1 MDDPVGGIQQEFGVI
16 HEQGGT
22 QLKAQV
28 AGLFLD
34 QGGVRAAGEDRVQ
47 TGPGRFRLV
56 REGERG
62 DAVAFVRGLAG
73 HAVGGVRA
81 GDEQTV
87 LRAQVVRLFA
97 GAAAQA
103 EQAEGQCGDPGWA

>member
-1 MDDPVGGIQQEFGVI
+1 MHDPVSPVQQELGVI
-16 HEQGGT
+16 DEQGGA
-22 QLKAQV
+22 QLQAQV

-34 QGGVRAAGEDRVQ
+34 QGGVGAANEHRAQ
-47 TGPGRFRLV
+47 PGPGRVRLV
-56 REGERG
+56 GEGERG

-73 HAVGGVRA
+73 HAVGRTRA

-87 LRAQVVRLFA
+87 LRAQVVRSFA
-97 GAAAQA
+97 GAAEQA